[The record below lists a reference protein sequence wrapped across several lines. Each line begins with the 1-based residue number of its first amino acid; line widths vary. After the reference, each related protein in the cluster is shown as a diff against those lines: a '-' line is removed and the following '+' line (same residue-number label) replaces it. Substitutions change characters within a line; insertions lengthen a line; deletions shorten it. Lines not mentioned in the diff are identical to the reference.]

1 MRRGETALSGGAAAP
16 IANRAAPVAAATLA
30 LAYLLAA
37 VLAPA
42 LLVVL
47 VPLTVLAACAPASR
61 TGGLRR
67 RLAIA
72 LIAVWLFVALA
83 GAWWLRDATTASLAW
98 ILIVL
103 FLAPLVLIPWLFAH
117 TFEVGR

>member
-47 VPLTVLAACAPASR
+47 VPLTVLAVCAPASR
-61 TGGLRR
+61 TGAFRR

-83 GAWWLRDATTASLAW
+83 GSWWLRDATTASLAW

-103 FLAPLVLIPWLFAH
+103 FLAPLVLIPWLFAR